1 MRSVSAL
8 ALFVFTVSST
18 AVAQPRSEQVD
29 PSALAATA
37 ARLGRVIWSPVVTLD
52 RIGVDPFVLRPP
64 VAADCPDRTATSARQ
79 HITGSLAL
87 NIPYPRFWSSGD
99 WHEHSAWFGAESDQV
114 SEYSLASEQVHG
126 PLLDKLG
133 NLGLRDAR
141 GGLATLGHP
150 AARQSRRI
158 WAATHEPAVLEWCWS
173 RIDEHTRPASR

>member
-1 MRSVSAL
+1 MSARRTPL
-8 ALFVFTVSST
+8 P
-18 AVAQPRSEQVD
+18 AVPRDVG
-29 PSALAATA
+29 P
-37 ARLGRVIWSPVVTLD
+37 
-52 RIGVDPFVLRPP
+52 
-64 VAADCPDRTATSARQ
+64 TSARQ

-133 NLGLRDAR
+133 NSGLRDAR

-173 RIDEHTRPASR
+173 RIDEHTKPASPITATGWSARSGSWASRSTTSWPKKSGEAGTSSS